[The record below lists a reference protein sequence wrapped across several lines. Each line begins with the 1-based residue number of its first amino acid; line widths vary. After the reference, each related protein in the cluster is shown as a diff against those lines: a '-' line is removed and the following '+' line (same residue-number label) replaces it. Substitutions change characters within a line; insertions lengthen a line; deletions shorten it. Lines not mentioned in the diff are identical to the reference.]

1 MTTIPCVACQESGE
15 AGEFPCSLCEGTGT
29 IDAFSKW
36 GMTEGHHMGQ
46 FNMIVGLVA
55 TLVAVSDKLDD
66 VMDKC
71 NDIFEKVSEQQKG
84 RGKISS

>member
-1 MTTIPCVACQESGE
+1 MTTIPCVACQGLGKT
-15 AGEFPCSLCEGTGT
+15 GEFPCSLCEGTGT

-36 GMTEGHHMGQ
+36 GMTEGHHLAQ

-55 TLVAVSDKLDD
+55 TLVAVSEKLDDVMDKCND

-71 NDIFEKVSEQQKG
+71 NDIFEKVSE
-84 RGKISS
+84 